1 MGQPNLWRSVL
12 LFCHTCANGCAG
24 VVVQFDVGEEGVFW
38 ASAWAV
44 GPSAP
49 MVLMGSVACALK
61 VGNGWVEAGVAV
73 AWGATKGLGTGVG
86 ESQMVANALPGV
98 RPIAST
104 GVD

>member
-12 LFCHTCANGCAG
+12 LFCHTCTNGWAG
-24 VVVQFDVGEEGVFW
+24 VVAQFDAADEAGVL
-38 ASAWAV
+38 WAV
-44 GPSAP
+44 APSAP
-49 MVLMGSVACALK
+49 MVLMGSVACALR
-61 VGNGWVEAGVAV
+61 VGNGWVGAGVAL

-86 ESQMVANALPGV
+86 ESQMVASALPGV